1 MTPFVPDP
9 RNVNSLWAGVLV
21 ETLVRGGVDRMV
33 VSPGSRSTPVAM
45 AAAAHH
51 GIKAIAVLD
60 ERSAGFFAL
69 GLAKQS
75 GKPVP
80 LLCTSGSAP
89 AHYFPAV
96 IEARE
101 AGVPLVVLSADRPPE
116 LRDCASGQTINQA
129 RLFGDHAVYFHECA
143 VPEATEARL
152 RYLRQTVAHAVERSL
167 RPAAG
172 PVHLNLPFRD
182 PLPPLPD
189 DGATAAVAAKID
201 WDAFFGHLVPASP
214 AVQIVPVPP
223 LQPDVHGAIVVGPVQ
238 PIDPEVFCAEVA
250 EIARRLGWPVLADAA
265 SPVRYRAGLI
275 PGLVSTYD
283 LILRNPAAAERLRP
297 EAVLCIGDWPASKV
311 LRGWVEQSGAR
322 LWMAGGGGDNRDGL
336 HGRTRWIGNSLA
348 VIAQALPEAAEPN
361 GYQRMWARFEA
372 KARGALDARLEAETQ
387 LFEAKAA
394 WLLSR
399 KLREGSILAV
409 ASSMPVRDLEYVAC
423 PGDTGLVP
431 RCNRGANGIDGTL
444 STACGL
450 AHGATAPVTLLTGDL
465 AFLHDSNG
473 LLLRQKLRGSLT
485 VVLVNNRGGGIFGH
499 LPVAAFE
506 PPFEEFFATPQ
517 DVDFSALCAA
527 HAVSHTLVR
536 DWAHFSD
543 LISAPAIPGI
553 RVLEL
558 RTDRKA
564 DAARRKQWFAEIA
577 AAL

>member
-1 MTPFVPDP
+1 MNPFVPDP

-21 ETLVRGGVDRMV
+21 ETLVRCGVGRMV
-33 VSPGSRSTPVAM
+33 ISPGSRSTPVAM
-45 AAAAHH
+45 AAAAHR
-51 GIKAIAVLD
+51 GIEAIAVVD

-75 GKPVP
+75 ARPVA

-96 IEARE
+96 IEAHE
-101 AGVPLVVLSADRPPE
+101 SGVPLIVLSADRPPE
-116 LRDCASGQTINQA
+116 LRDCASGQTINQT
-129 RLFGDHAVYFHECA
+129 RLFGDHVVFFHELA
-143 VPEATEARL
+143 VPEATEPRL

-189 DGATAAVAAKID
+189 DGATAAVASKID
-201 WDAFFGHLVPASP
+201 WDSFFSHLAPAEP
-214 AVQIVPVPP
+214 PVQVVPVPP

-238 PIDPEVFCAEVA
+238 PADPERFCAEVG

-265 SPVRYRAGLI
+265 SPVRFRAGLI

-283 LILRNPAAAERLRP
+283 LILRNPTAAERLRP

-322 LWMAGGGGDNRDGL
+322 VWMAGGGGDNRDGL

-348 VIAQALPEAAEPN
+348 VIAQSLPEASEPN
-361 GYQRMWARFEA
+361 GYQRMWARLEA
-372 KARGALDARLEAETQ
+372 KARAALDARLEAETQ
-387 LFEAKAA
+387 LFEPKAA

-399 KLREGSILAV
+399 KLPAGSVLAV

-444 STACGL
+444 STACGV
-450 AHGATAPVTLLTGDL
+450 AHGAAAPVTLLTGDL

-517 DVDFSALCAA
+517 EVDFSALCAA
-527 HAVSHTLVR
+527 HGVSHTVVR
-536 DWAHFSD
+536 DWNHFSA
-543 LISAPAIPGI
+543 LITAAPANGI

-558 RTDRKA
+558 RTERKL
-564 DAARRKQWFAEIA
+564 DAARRKQWFSEIA
-577 AAL
+577 AGL

>member
-1 MTPFVPDP
+1 MHE
-9 RNVNSLWAGVLV
+9 RIRAG
-21 ETLVRGGVDRMV
+21 
-33 VSPGSRSTPVAM
+33 
-45 AAAAHH
+45 
-51 GIKAIAVLD
+51 
-60 ERSAGFFAL
+60 
-69 GLAKQS
+69 
-75 GKPVP
+75 P
-80 LLCTSGSAP
+80 LS
-89 AHYFPAV
+89 
-96 IEARE
+96 
-101 AGVPLVVLSADRPPE
+101 PE
-116 LRDCASGQTINQA
+116 LRDCASGQTINQT
-129 RLFGDHAVYFHECA
+129 RLFGDHVVFFHELA
-143 VPEATEARL
+143 VPEATEPRL

-189 DGATAAVAAKID
+189 DGATAAVASKID
-201 WDAFFGHLVPASP
+201 WDSFFSHLAPAEP
-214 AVQIVPVPP
+214 ALQVVPVPP

-238 PIDPEVFCAEVA
+238 PADPERFCAEVG

-265 SPVRYRAGLI
+265 SPVRFRAGLI

-283 LILRNPAAAERLRP
+283 LVLRNPGAAERLRP

-322 LWMAGGGGDNRDGL
+322 VWMAGGGGDNRDGL

-348 VIAQALPEAAEPN
+348 VIAQSLPEASEPN
-361 GYQRMWARFEA
+361 GYQRMWARLEA
-372 KARGALDARLEAETQ
+372 KARAALDARLEAETQ
-387 LFEAKAA
+387 LFEPKAA

-399 KLREGSILAV
+399 KLPAGSVLAV

-423 PGDTGLVP
+423 PGETGLVP

-444 STACGL
+444 STACGV
-450 AHGATAPVTLLTGDL
+450 AHGAAAPVTLLTGDL

-517 DVDFSALCAA
+517 EVDFSALCAA
-527 HAVSHTLVR
+527 HGVSHTV
-536 DWAHFSD
+536 A
-543 LISAPAIPGI
+543 
-553 RVLEL
+553 E
-558 RTDRKA
+558 RKL
-564 DAARRKQWFAEIA
+564 DAARRKQWFSEIA
-577 AAL
+577 AGL